1 MKHFPDGKVFRI
13 KLVEVL
19 LHPATDVASP
29 VMLDAIIDDRTDVCK
44 KLVVTLVT
52 QDPSCGL
59 IRTLNI
65 RNDITAIA
73 TKLAHVTWG

>member
-1 MKHFPDGKVFRI
+1 MKHVSDGKVFGI
-13 KLVEVL
+13 KLVEML

-29 VMLDAIIDDRTDVCK
+29 VVLDTVINDGTDVCK

-52 QDPSCGL
+52 QDASSVL
-59 IRTLNI
+59 IRTLNVG
-65 RNDITAIA
+65 NGVPAIA